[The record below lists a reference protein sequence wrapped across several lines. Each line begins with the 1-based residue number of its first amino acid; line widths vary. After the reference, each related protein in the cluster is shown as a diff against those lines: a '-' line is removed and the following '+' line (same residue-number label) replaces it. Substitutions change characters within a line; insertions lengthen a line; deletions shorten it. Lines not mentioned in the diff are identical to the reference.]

1 MTNDFEGEE
10 EQLQQ
15 KEAEGSEDDEGKEEP
30 EQVLLRTSPC
40 LSPYLPAS
48 PCISLYLPIASRS
61 SSRTWVAT
69 GPSPNHNPNAAPSPS
84 PKPEQDMGGEL
95 DEENQEVVDEKLW
108 DKEEDDL
115 KPQATP

>member
-10 EQLQQ
+10 EELQH
-15 KEAEGSEDDEGKEEP
+15 KEAEGSEDEEGKEEP
-30 EQVLLRTSPC
+30 EQVHLRT
-40 LSPYLPAS
+40 S
-48 PCISLYLPIASRS
+48 PCISLYLPVSPCISLCLPIASRS

-69 GPSPNHNPNAAPSPS
+69 GPNPNPNATPSPN

>member
-1 MTNDFEGEE
+1 MY
-10 EQLQQ
+10 L
-15 KEAEGSEDDEGKEEP
+15 P
-30 EQVLLRTSPC
+30 V
-40 LSPYLPAS
+40 SPY
-48 PCISLYLPIASRS
+48 ISLCLPIASRS

-69 GPSPNHNPNAAPSPS
+69 GPNPNPNATPSPN